1 MLELFSLKDR
11 VALLTGASRGLGR
24 PMAEGLARCGAHVV
38 LVARDAARLAEVQA
52 AIEAEGGKAS
62 VLAVD
67 LADEAAVREGIR
79 RVGAD
84 LGRLDICVNNAGIIN
99 WQPLLDSDV
108 ADFERIM
115 ATNVRATFVVSQECA
130 ALMRAGGRGGR
141 IINISSILGTIGRA
155 KLHAYCASKSAIVGL
170 TRSLAAELGKDGITA
185 NVIAPG
191 YFVTDINAS
200 LTSRPGYVEAVNGV
214 TPMQRWGKPEE
225 LVGTLVY
232 LASAAATYVNG
243 QVIHVDGGM
252 SATFTFELAA

>member
-11 VALLTGASRGLGR
+11 VALVTGASRGLGR

-170 TRSLAAELGKDGITA
+170 TRSLAAELGKDGVRVNAIGPGLIETRINAEARAKNPDMVA
-185 NVIAPG
+185 NVMRHTPLNRAGRPEDIAGP
-191 YFVTDINAS
+191 
-200 LTSRPGYVEAVNGV
+200 AVF
-214 TPMQRWGKPEE
+214 
-225 LVGTLVY
+225 
-232 LASAAATYVNG
+232 LASDMSSYVTG
-243 QVIHVDGGM
+243 CIIMADGGFR
-252 SATFTFELAA
+252 TV